1 VREPAAAVLRRLE
14 HERPDMPAEL
24 RIDRDKDR
32 PNLLHLVADEV
43 VQATIDL
50 DDPSYLDAE
59 YMQRIAYLIDAV
71 GEPGKPLRVLHL
83 GAGGLAM
90 ARYVAATRP
99 GSYQQAVET
108 NRDLVELV
116 RAEAPLPRGV
126 KVKIRHTDAREAVE
140 AAPEDSYEVIVTDVY
155 AGARVP
161 AHVTSVEFLRQA
173 RRVLRAGGHYAVNL
187 CDGGQMRFL
196 KPALAAMY
204 EVWPQVAV
212 MAEPAV
218 LRGRRFGNV
227 VAAAT
232 DVELPIAELR
242 RRCAGAAFPCRVLE
256 GTELKE
262 YVGGAPAATDATAI
276 PSPPPPKSLRSY

>member
-1 VREPAAAVLRRLE
+1 MNPPEA
-14 HERPDMPAEL
+14 ERPNL
-24 RIDRDKDR
+24 RIDRDPDR

-43 VQATIDL
+43 VQATVDL

-59 YMQRIAYLIDAV
+59 YMQRIAYLVDAMAA
-71 GEPGKPLRVLHL
+71 PKRPLRVLHL

-108 NRDLVELV
+108 NQDLVALV

-140 AAPEDSYEVIVTDVY
+140 SAPDASYELIVTDVY

-161 AHVTSVEFLRQA
+161 AHVTSTEFLDQT

-187 CDGGQMRFL
+187 CDGGRMQFL
-196 KPALAAMY
+196 KPALAAMGA
-204 EVWPQVAV
+204 VWPHTAV

-227 VAAAT
+227 VAVAA
-232 DVELPIAELR
+232 DVELLVADLR

-256 GTELKE
+256 GAELKE
-262 YVGGAPAATDATAI
+262 YIGGAPPATDATAI
-276 PSPPPPKSLRSY
+276 QSPPPPRSLRSF

>member
-1 VREPAAAVLRRLE
+1 MREGLRF
-14 HERPDMPAEL
+14 
-24 RIDRDKDR
+24 DRDPGR
-32 PNLLHLVADEV
+32 PGLLHLVADGV
-43 VQATIDL
+43 VQATVDL

-59 YMQRIAYLIDAV
+59 YMQRISYLVDAMA
-71 GEPGKPLRVLHL
+71 EPKRPLRVLHL

-108 NRDLVELV
+108 NEALVALV

-126 KVKIRHTDAREAVE
+126 KVKIRHVDAREAVE
-140 AAPEDSYEVIVTDVY
+140 SAPEASYELIVTDVY
-155 AGARVP
+155 ADARVP
-161 AHVTSVEFLRQA
+161 AHVTGIEFLAAA
-173 RRVLRAGGHYAVNL
+173 RRVLRPGGPYAVNL

-196 KPALAAMY
+196 KPALAAMG
-204 EVWPQVAV
+204 EVWPHVAV

-227 VAAAT
+227 VAVAA
-232 DVELPIAELR
+232 DVELPVAQLR

-256 GTELKE
+256 GTELRE
-262 YVGGAPAATDATAI
+262 YIGGAPPATDATAI
-276 PSPPPPKSLRSY
+276 PSPPPPKSLRSF

>member
-1 VREPAAAVLRRLE
+1 VSPNPPASPAD
-14 HERPDMPAEL
+14 RPDL
-24 RIDRDKDR
+24 RIDRSPDR

-59 YMQRIAYLIDAV
+59 YMQRISYLVDAMA
-71 GEPGKPLRVLHL
+71 EPARPLRVLHL

-90 ARYVAATRP
+90 ARSVAATRP

-108 NRDLVELV
+108 NQDLVALV

-140 AAPEDSYEVIVTDVY
+140 SAPDASYELIITDVY

-161 AHVTSVEFLRQA
+161 AHVTSTEFLHEA
-173 RRVLRAGGHYAVNL
+173 RRVLRPGGHYAVNL
-187 CDGGQMRFL
+187 CDGGQMKFL
-196 KPALAAMY
+196 KPALAAMDA
-204 EVWPQVAV
+204 VWADVAV

-227 VAAAT
+227 VAVAA
-232 DVELPIAELR
+232 DVDLPIAALR
-242 RRCAGAAFPCRVLE
+242 RRCAGAPFPCRVLE

-262 YVGGAPAATDATAI
+262 YLAGAPAVTDATAI
-276 PSPPPPKSLRSY
+276 PSPPPPKSLRSF

>member
-1 VREPAAAVLRRLE
+1 MKDALRF
-14 HERPDMPAEL
+14 
-24 RIDRDKDR
+24 DRDPDR
-32 PNLLHLVADEV
+32 PNLLHLVYDEV

-59 YMQRIAYLIDAV
+59 YMQRIAYLVDAAA
-71 GEPGKPLRVLHL
+71 GPRRPLRVLHL

-108 NRDLVELV
+108 NEALIELV

-126 KVKIRHTDAREAVE
+126 KVKIRRTDAREAVE
-140 AAPEDSYEVIVTDVY
+140 SAPEDSYELVITDVY
-155 AGARVP
+155 DGARVP
-161 AHVTSVEFLRQA
+161 AHVTGTEFLRAADQ
-173 RRVLRAGGHYAVNL
+173 VLRPGGHYAVNL
-187 CDGGQMRFL
+187 CDGGHMRFL
-196 KPALAAMY
+196 KPALAAMR
-204 EVWPQVAV
+204 EVWPHVAV

-227 VAAAT
+227 VAVASG
-232 DVELPIAELR
+232 VELPVAELR

-256 GTELKE
+256 GTELRE
-262 YVGGAPAATDATAI
+262 YIGGAAPATDATAI
-276 PSPPPPKSLRSY
+276 QSPPPPRSLRSF

>member
-1 VREPAAAVLRRLE
+1 MAEALRF
-14 HERPDMPAEL
+14 
-24 RIDRDKDR
+24 DRDSRR
-32 PNLLHLVADEV
+32 PSMLHLVADGV

-59 YMQRIAYLIDAV
+59 YMQRIAYLVDAAA
-71 GEPGKPLRVLHL
+71 EPRRPLRALHL

-108 NRDLVELV
+108 NEALVALV

-140 AAPEDSYEVIVTDVY
+140 GAPEGSYEFIVTDVY
-155 AGARVP
+155 ADARVP
-161 AHVTSVEFLRQA
+161 AHVTSAEFLAAA
-173 RRVLRAGGHYAVNL
+173 RRVLRPGGLYAANL

-196 KPALAAMY
+196 KPALAAMGA
-204 EVWPQVAV
+204 VWEHVAV

-227 VAAAT
+227 VAAAS
-232 DVELPIAELR
+232 DAVLPVAELR

-256 GTELKE
+256 GAELRE
-262 YVGGAPAATDATAI
+262 YLGGAAPATDATAI
-276 PSPPPPKSLRSY
+276 QSPPPPKSLRSF

>member
-1 VREPAAAVLRRLE
+1 MNPSEKPA
-14 HERPDMPAEL
+14 L
-24 RIDRDKDR
+24 RIDRDPSR

-43 VQATIDL
+43 VQATVDL

-59 YMQRIAYLIDAV
+59 YMQRIAYLIDAMD
-71 GEPGKPLRVLHL
+71 EPKRPLRALHL

-108 NRDLVELV
+108 NQELVALV

-140 AAPEDSYEVIVTDVY
+140 SAPDASYELIVTDVY

-161 AHVTSVEFLRQA
+161 AHVTSTEFLHEA

-187 CDGGQMRFL
+187 CDGGKMQFL
-196 KPALAAMY
+196 KPALAAMGA
-204 EVWPQVAV
+204 VWEHVAV

-227 VAAAT
+227 VAVAA
-232 DVELPIAELR
+232 DVELPIAALR

-262 YVGGAPAATDATAI
+262 YIGGAPPATDATAI
-276 PSPPPPKSLRSY
+276 QSPPPPRSLRSF

>member
-1 VREPAAAVLRRLE
+1 M
-14 HERPDMPAEL
+14 PDDL

-32 PNLLHLVADEV
+32 PNLLHLVADGV

-59 YMQRIAYLIDAV
+59 YMQRIAYLVDAV
-71 GEPGKPLRVLHL
+71 GEPGRPLRALHL

-90 ARYVAATRP
+90 ARYIAVTRP

-108 NRDLVELV
+108 NRALVELV

-126 KVKIRHTDAREAVE
+126 KVKIRHTDAREAIE
-140 AAPEDSYEVIVTDVY
+140 TAPEDGYELIVTDVY
-155 AGARVP
+155 ADARVP
-161 AHVTSVEFLRQA
+161 AHVTSTEFLHAA
-173 RRVLRAGGHYAVNL
+173 RRVLRADGHYAVNL

-196 KPALAAMY
+196 KPALAAMR
-204 EVWPQVAV
+204 EVWPHVAI
-212 MAEPAV
+212 MGEPAV

-227 VAAAT
+227 VAVAAGI
-232 DVELPIAELR
+232 ELPVAELR

-262 YVGGAPAATDATAI
+262 YLAGAAPTTDATAI
-276 PSPPPPKSLRSY
+276 QSPPPPRSLRSF